1 MGCREQQRANLK
13 QQEKATSVASI
24 HRGSLL
30 GDMACEDP
38 RSGSIIVV
46 ISAPRW
52 SPGSQAACLDLPASQ
67 SVYSQPRQQGKG
79 RGLAT
84 RLDASVQLQQQH
96 SCLFIW
102 SVDTGGFSFSAV
114 LRYSNVC
121 STCSTGEG
129 RLNAQGGAGGSDIV
143 CTFFDQLFWKTAAI
157 SQCASISVSIRN
169 ITQTSELSFKVRSR
183 LKVCAPMW
191 NHAWA
196 CCAAECRV
204 HASSFRLIIPIQ
216 LQPFSKC
223 LLPSHLPQPFGP
235 PPVIKRPPPGATPIP
250 WSPISR
256 AGTFPCTDAEV
267 EAWRSRKG
275 RKALSGQREVE
286 VPWRTQLPGWLSDE
300 QGSVKGWGRSFPQT
314 ISPSVSQSVLQ
325 RWSTD
330 CSQTASYKRILP
342 FCTCC
347 FLKNLYLNH
356 PFSNECMCFF
366 ACTFVLHMCG
376 SSFIFLQPSLT

>member
-129 RLNAQGGAGGSDIV
+129 RLNAQGGATGSDIV
-143 CTFFDQLFWKTAAI
+143 CTFLI
-157 SQCASISVSIRN
+157 SY
-169 ITQTSELSFKVRSR
+169 
-183 LKVCAPMW
+183 
-191 NHAWA
+191 
-196 CCAAECRV
+196 
-204 HASSFRLIIPIQ
+204 
-216 LQPFSKC
+216 SKRRC
-223 LLPSHLPQPFGP
+223 
-235 PPVIKRPPPGATPIP
+235 
-250 WSPISR
+250 
-256 AGTFPCTDAEV
+256 
-267 EAWRSRKG
+267 
-275 RKALSGQREVE
+275 
-286 VPWRTQLPGWLSDE
+286 
-300 QGSVKGWGRSFPQT
+300 
-314 ISPSVSQSVLQ
+314 
-325 RWSTD
+325 
-330 CSQTASYKRILP
+330 
-342 FCTCC
+342 
-347 FLKNLYLNH
+347 N
-356 PFSNECMCFF
+356 
-366 ACTFVLHMCG
+366 
-376 SSFIFLQPSLT
+376 